1 MQNQLYKVYSKEK
14 DQIIGVLH
22 LIITEE
28 MVHNHYKKTGNITI
42 KSYAY
47 TIPTKQP
54 FYNVFFASYR
64 DDSIGKIANISSEDP
79 HGKGDI
85 IFNMDQLRGLRIGSL
100 IMYLKTQWLKKLDED
115 FPVKGI
121 HFKPQGS
128 VIRAQKF
135 YENFGVPITGSMFHI
150 ADLKLHTSWEQNI
163 EEIKIENLDQLI
175 SDLAD
180 EERLLIKKIEYL
192 EQLNSESRAQIHKFN
207 IFNFWIPKKF
217 IDQSEKIKNITS
229 DVHNDLSG
237 NKLEDKIVNLNHLF
251 YHLPKLHY
259 ELAKK
264 RKNNQKENYYWS
276 LSQTPFRFRVALGRL
291 FNQLL
296 LPGLVILIGLA
307 FYFNYR

>member
-47 TIPTKQP
+47 TTPTKQP

-180 EERLLIKKIEYL
+180 EEQLLIKKIEYL
-192 EQLNSESRAQIHKFN
+192 EQLNSESRAQIHKLN

-229 DVHNDLSG
+229 DVHNDLSE
-237 NKLEDKIVNLNHLF
+237 NKLKDKIVNLNHLF
-251 YHLPKLHY
+251 YNLPKLHD

-276 LSQTPFRFRVALGRL
+276 LSQTPFRFKVALGRL

>member
-1 MQNQLYKVYSKEK
+1 MQNQLYKIYSTEQ
-14 DQIIGVLH
+14 DRIFGVLH
-22 LIITEE
+22 LVITEE
-28 MVHNHYKKTGNITI
+28 TIHNQFKKTGNITI
-42 KSYAY
+42 ESYVY
-47 TIPTKQP
+47 TTPPKKP

-85 IFNMDQLRGLRIGSL
+85 IFNMDQIRGLRIGSL
-100 IMYLKTQWLKKLDED
+100 IMYLKTEWLKKLDED

-163 EEIKIENLDQLI
+163 EEIKIENLDKLI
-175 SDLAD
+175 SDLAN

-192 EQLNSESRAQIHKFN
+192 EQLNSESRAQIQKLN

-229 DVHNDLSG
+229 DVNNNLSFNTLE
-237 NKLEDKIVNLNHLF
+237 NKIEHLSQLF
-251 YHLPKLHY
+251 FHLPKLHE
-259 ELAKK
+259 ELTKK
-264 RKNNQKENYYWS
+264 IKNNQKENYYWS
-276 LSQTPFRFRVALGRL
+276 LSQTPFRFKVALGRL

-296 LPGLVILIGLA
+296 LPGLVILFSLA